1 MRDILKEIEA
11 LLQKE
16 GFTDIAVHSSAH
28 THTLSAQRG
37 EVRAVVHMTDQ
48 KELPYASGT
57 NTEVPMPTNIRM
69 RAALPGVHSAQ
80 MEQSVSQMGSARQA
94 GATTMG
100 GSGAATA
107 RGHDHSNRS
116 PEKHEG

>member
-48 KELPYASGT
+48 EELPNASGP

-69 RAALPGVHSAQ
+69 KAALPGVHGAQ
-80 MEQSVSQMGSARQA
+80 MEQLASQSASTRQT
-94 GATTMG
+94 GAATMG
-100 GSGAATA
+100 GGGATAA
-107 RGHDHSNRS
+107 RGHAHSNRS
-116 PEKHEG
+116 KEQREG

>member
-1 MRDILKEIEA
+1 MRDIIKEVEA

-16 GFTDIAVHSSAH
+16 GFTDIAVHSSTH

-48 KELPYASGT
+48 QELPYASGL

-69 RAALPGVHSAQ
+69 RAALPGVHGAQIEQSAS
-80 MEQSVSQMGSARQA
+80 QSVSTRQT
-94 GATTMG
+94 GAATMG
-100 GSGAATA
+100 GGGAAA
-107 RGHDHSNRS
+107 AGGRAHSNRS
-116 PEKHEG
+116 TEKHKG

>member
-1 MRDILKEIEA
+1 MRDTLKEIEA

-28 THTLSAQRG
+28 AHTLSAQRG

-48 KELPYASGT
+48 EELPHAAGP
-57 NTEVPMPTNIRM
+57 NREVPMPTNIRI
-69 RAALPGVHSAQ
+69 RAALPGVHSTQ
-80 MEQSVSQMGSARQA
+80 VEQLASQGGSTRQQ

-100 GSGAATA
+100 GSGATAA
-107 RGHDHSNRS
+107 RGHAHSNRS
-116 PEKHEG
+116 TEQHEG